1 MIADV
6 WSRRDLVAA
15 AILLAGFL
23 LLGLGEY
30 LDLSALT
37 IAAFVVI
44 NATWV
49 IFIAWRVIGGPDR
62 RHGPDGK
69 V

>member
-6 WSRRDLVAA
+6 WSKRGLVAA
-15 AILLAGFL
+15 GIAFAGFL
-23 LLGLGEY
+23 LLGLGEL

-49 IFIAWRVIGGPDR
+49 VLIAWRVIGGPDR
-62 RHGPDGK
+62 QHGPDGK